1 MAGRPPFDQF
11 SSEEE
16 DIDSYLERLQEYFI
30 AYDIKDGTEHAAK
43 RRAILLTSIGSV
55 SYRVLKDLSFPD
67 APNTKT
73 FEQLATLLHGHY
85 KRYRFHYANQRP
97 EESITDFVRELK
109 KLAGTCE
116 FTNDQLQDSL
126 RDRFICG
133 LRSEQIKRKL
143 LSANYTFQEAVD
155 AAIAQ
160 ETAQKDVQALGSNS
174 LGLRS
179 PAGVNKVKRDNLA
192 SRNRTSTTGRRNARN
207 DKHMQPTGATQ
218 RCFRC
223 GLTNHS
229 PDNTRILNVIG
240 ATKRGI
246 CGPSVATRSHHAQK
260 PREDNMFGSLIRT
273 QQRRRQWAAKSN
285 SLSLFSIWMAHSPLC
300 PRTQV
305 WLHQQLRFLS

>member
-16 DIDSYLERLQEYFI
+16 DIDSYLERLREYFI
-30 AYDIKDGTEHAAK
+30 AYDIKDGTEHAVK

-73 FEQLATLLHGHY
+73 FEQLATLLRGHY
-85 KRYRFHYANQRP
+85 KPTRLKVAERYRFHSANQRP
-97 EESITDFVRELK
+97 GESITDFVRELK

-126 RDRFICG
+126 RDRFIFQ
-133 LRSEQIKRKL
+133 QIKRKL

-179 PAGVNKVKRDNLA
+179 PAGVNKVRRDNLA
-192 SRNRTSTTGRRNARN
+192 
-207 DKHMQPTGATQ
+207 
-218 RCFRC
+218 
-223 GLTNHS
+223 
-229 PDNTRILNVIG
+229 
-240 ATKRGI
+240 
-246 CGPSVATRSHHAQK
+246 
-260 PREDNMFGSLIRT
+260 
-273 QQRRRQWAAKSN
+273 
-285 SLSLFSIWMAHSPLC
+285 
-300 PRTQV
+300 
-305 WLHQQLRFLS
+305 